1 MKWEDVTECVVTGRG
16 KNSQTHDKSTVNV
29 TVIKYKRNSEI
40 FYDSYNLSKSYRNLQ
55 IEHN

>member
-1 MKWEDVTECVVTGRG
+1 MKWEDVTECIITGRG
-16 KNSQTHDKSTVNV
+16 ENSQTHDENTVDVTVN
-29 TVIKYKRNSEI
+29 KYKRNSEF